1 MAKVKITY
9 NRDQLRGFT
18 IAELKSLDL
27 YKRAK
32 LDKDVKK
39 KADIIKGM
47 LAQQKSEKP
56 VSKPKAKS
64 KPKATTAPK
73 AVNKPIPVKI
83 KPEVEKIKK
92 VNVVF
97 HRFVRKTN
105 RHLH

>member
-32 LDKDVKK
+32 LGKDVTK

-56 VSKPKAKS
+56 VSKPKAKA
-64 KPKATTAPK
+64 KPKAKPAPK
-73 AVNKPIPVKI
+73 AVNKPIPVEA
-83 KPEVEKIKK
+83 KPKVEET

-97 HRFVRKTN
+97 HRPVRKGN